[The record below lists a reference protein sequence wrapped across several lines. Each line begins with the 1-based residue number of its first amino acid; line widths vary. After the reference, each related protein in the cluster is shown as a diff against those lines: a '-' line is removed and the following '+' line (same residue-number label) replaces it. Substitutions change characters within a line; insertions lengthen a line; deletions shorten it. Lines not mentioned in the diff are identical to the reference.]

1 MERLQ
6 KAESGLKMKLQPWPE
21 EHGAEA
27 DLESASSEEQCYL
40 RIHAVA
46 TVKVVGDMMSSL
58 LPLHP
63 CGRSTCLG
71 GHPLSLSLSSVVGAL
86 EQVADYRGV
95 GVVGVDL
102 GLCSQGCSVS
112 TRGPAEEALASP
124 RLPEAES
131 GSSASLQRAP
141 PPTVCFLCS
150 RGAFQAPRQLS
161 WRGHGRVSS

>member
-6 KAESGLKMKLQPWPE
+6 EAESGLKMKLQPWPE

-71 GHPLSLSLSSVVGAL
+71 GHPLSLSPL
-86 EQVADYRGV
+86 
-95 GVVGVDL
+95 
-102 GLCSQGCSVS
+102 
-112 TRGPAEEALASP
+112 
-124 RLPEAES
+124 
-131 GSSASLQRAP
+131 
-141 PPTVCFLCS
+141 
-150 RGAFQAPRQLS
+150 
-161 WRGHGRVSS
+161 

>member
-1 MERLQ
+1 MSYTFEFLQ
-6 KAESGLKMKLQPWPE
+6 RMLLHMNYFHRYSHFK
-21 EHGAEA
+21 
-27 DLESASSEEQCYL
+27 
-40 RIHAVA
+40 
-46 TVKVVGDMMSSL
+46 
-58 LPLHP
+58 LPLP
-63 CGRSTCLG
+63 
-71 GHPLSLSLSSVVGAL
+71 PLSLSSVVGAL

-141 PPTVCFLCS
+141 PPSVCFLCS